1 MKKEESMWKCERLV
15 ITTREQNQSTT
26 CKNHVTAITLE
37 NACYKGET
45 EELLET
51 RTRVKHVK

>member
-37 NACYKGET
+37 NACYKDENRRIAGNKNKGET
-45 EELLET
+45 C
-51 RTRVKHVK
+51 

>member
-15 ITTREQNQSTT
+15 ITTREQNRSTT

-37 NACYKGET
+37 NACYKDENRRIAGNKNKGET
-45 EELLET
+45 C
-51 RTRVKHVK
+51 